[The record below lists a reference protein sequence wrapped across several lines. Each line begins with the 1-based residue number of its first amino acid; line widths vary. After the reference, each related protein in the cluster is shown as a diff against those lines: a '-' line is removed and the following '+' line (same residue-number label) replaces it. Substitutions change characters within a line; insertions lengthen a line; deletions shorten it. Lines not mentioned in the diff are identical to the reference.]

1 MLTRFLIWLYCLITM
16 VSNEPSVNTV
26 VKKLNSKVLD
36 TLDEIQEEL
45 AHVPTS
51 VFDIGM
57 LDGFLYKSIES
68 RFNSF
73 EQIDYTLDFYCKGLG
88 EQLNDPLVPKPF
100 EDPKITFSDNGKK
113 VTMLCYFLTQNGK
126 DVSVASTLREIQ
138 SKVEILALLYTQ
150 IINHSEIDEYIA
162 PYLERRMYV
171 FLVELRDYVVNIKTL
186 GKTHEKTN
194 DDPEYPKV
202 ARSR

>member
-1 MLTRFLIWLYCLITM
+1 MLTRFLIWLYCILSM
-16 VSNEPSVNTV
+16 VSNQPSINAV

-36 TLDEIQEEL
+36 VLDEIQQEISE
-45 AHVPTS
+45 VPES
-51 VFDIGM
+51 VFNIGV
-57 LDGFLYKSIES
+57 LDGFLYKNIES
-68 RFNSF
+68 RFSSF
-73 EQIDYTLDFYCKGLG
+73 EQITYALEFYCKGLG

-113 VTMLCYFLTQNGK
+113 MTMLCYFLTQNGQ
-126 DVSVASTLREIQ
+126 DVSIGSTLIEIQ
-138 SKVEILALLYTQ
+138 SKVEILTLLYTQ

-171 FLVELRDYVVNIKTL
+171 FLAELRDYVVNIKTL
-186 GKTHEKTN
+186 GKTHEKIN